1 MLAIIC
7 SGENYIYILENTSK
21 RRNDYDSSRY
31 FILIKKKK
39 MGTNN
44 RYTNKLLI
52 DNAIIQRYDVIK
64 QLVKANM
71 IRVE

>member
-1 MLAIIC
+1 
-7 SGENYIYILENTSK
+7 
-21 RRNDYDSSRY
+21 
-31 FILIKKKK
+31 

>member
-1 MLAIIC
+1 MLAIIH
-7 SGENYIYILENTSK
+7 SEENYIYILENTSK

>member
-7 SGENYIYILENTSK
+7 SEKNYIYILENTSK

-44 RYTNKLLI
+44 RYNKLLI